1 MRHVLTDEHMEPLQ
15 YKIST
20 DTVNNTPK
28 TPKKYAHSVLG
39 RATIKDVERFRK
51 GSVRKP
57 YERSLRERT
66 VMKEPFIEKHIT
78 SSGPCNVNREKHK
91 HKSHRL
97 RRRDREPSRIPI
109 RSLKSLRKKSRKVR
123 EFVYARIFFHVYPC
137 HLHCTVM

>member
-1 MRHVLTDEHMEPLQ
+1 MSTWDLCSIKSVQILC
-15 YKIST
+15 KIR
-20 DTVNNTPK
+20 PK
-28 TPKKYAHSVLG
+28 RPKKYAHSVRG

-66 VMKEPFIEKHIT
+66 VMKESFIEKHIT
-78 SSGPCNVNREKHK
+78 SSEPCNVNREKHK
-91 HKSHRL
+91 RKSHRV